1 MEEKSQKRGIFSKDE
16 KKEYMS
22 GYIMESLD
30 ILTEQKCMESLHMRK
45 MKDKIE
51 VTFCS
56 VTAQNQN
63 AKGKVMNKFSN
74 KTIMIINLMK
84 IITVSDEAWNASVL
98 FWHTNWNVI

>member
-1 MEEKSQKRGIFSKDE
+1 MYQLFGSCNIVIAYCTILDAFGCYTILPKSENHHKVEEKSQKRGIFSKDE

-45 MKDKIE
+45 IKDKIKL
-51 VTFCS
+51 TFCS

-63 AKGKVMNKFSN
+63 AKEKVSN
-74 KTIMIINLMK
+74 
-84 IITVSDEAWNASVL
+84 E
-98 FWHTNWNVI
+98 